1 MEKSGG
7 MDKVRGTRHSRIVEE
22 RLAIGY
28 TVREKSGGMDKGI
41 GTRNSRKN
49 KRKDNSIGD
58 GR

>member
-1 MEKSGG
+1 